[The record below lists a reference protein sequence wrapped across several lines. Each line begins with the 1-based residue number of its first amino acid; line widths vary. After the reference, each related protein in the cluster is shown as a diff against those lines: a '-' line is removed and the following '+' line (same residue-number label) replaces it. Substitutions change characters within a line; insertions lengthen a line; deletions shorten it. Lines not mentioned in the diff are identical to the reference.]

1 MLALL
6 CVLVMPVAWSGTDDN
21 GASWNLYEPD
31 GTQRQAVNYGTGKV
45 QLRADEFD
53 RVAKLVEK
61 LAATGHKIA
70 IEAIPAELKVLLRD
84 APADGEQV
92 RDAQL

>member
-1 MLALL
+1 MR
-6 CVLVMPVAWSGTDDN
+6 T
-21 GASWNLYEPD
+21 
-31 GTQRQAVNYGTGKV
+31 
-45 QLRADEFD
+45 DEFD

-61 LAATGHKIA
+61 LAVAGHKITV
-70 IEAIPAELKVLLRD
+70 EAIPAELTVLLRD